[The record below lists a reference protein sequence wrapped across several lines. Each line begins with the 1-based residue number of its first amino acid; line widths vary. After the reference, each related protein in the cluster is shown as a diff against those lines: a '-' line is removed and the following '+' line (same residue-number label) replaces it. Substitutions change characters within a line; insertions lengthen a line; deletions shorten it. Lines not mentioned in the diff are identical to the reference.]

1 MHPQSSAVRV
11 SPLCFLSNRPTLRPS
26 TKCTPSSLHPW
37 SPCSPLLLD
46 PLPRPQCRP
55 HSQAQPHLG
64 HRIILGNPSSNAS
77 LPKNKP
83 PDPRALL
90 LTRSEARTLAQHTA
104 SLHECSFSKL
114 PLFSW
119 ILKVCI
125 NSSLYPVCVGYLRFD
140 QAHHQSYNSIS
151 FPGIP
156 LQRKLSVYC
165 MSFDFIDVIL
175 GSEETTNPCS
185 IRNNF
190 AFAIASCFIRVNR
203 FVRTAHLCAFI
214 VSYFCRFTRIFADL
228 SQVFTFLL
236 YNPICANPSTHDR
249 DETFMLV
256 Q

>member
-1 MHPQSSAVRV
+1 MPLESWDGGSSPGGIKAQVEGKCILSPQPFESHLSAP
-11 SPLCFLSNRPTLRPS
+11 STRPTLRSS

-46 PLPRPQCRP
+46 PRLRHQCRP

-64 HRIILGNPSSNAS
+64 HRIILESPSSNVS
-77 LPKNKP
+77 LPKNKL

-90 LTRSEARTLAQHTA
+90 PTRSEAQTLAQHTA
-104 SLHECSFSKL
+104 SLHECSFAKL

-125 NSSLYPVCVGYLRFD
+125 TIFLYPVCVGYLRLD

-156 LQRKLSVYC
+156 LQRKLNVYC
-165 MSFDFIDVIL
+165 TSFAFIGVIL
-175 GSEETTNPCS
+175 GSDETTNPCS

-190 AFAIASCFIRVNR
+190 AFAIASCFIRLNR
-203 FVRTAHLCAFI
+203 FVRTTHFRAFI
-214 VSYFCRFTRIFADL
+214 VSPF
-228 SQVFTFLL
+228 
-236 YNPICANPSTHDR
+236 
-249 DETFMLV
+249 
-256 Q
+256 